1 MGRVSTVC
9 DVLGCVFGVVVD
21 FAAEVSSSPGLEGC
35 IVGTTLRAME
45 LLVLVAWLGVAVM
58 RW

>member
-9 DVLGCVFGVVVD
+9 DVLGCNFGD
-21 FAAEVSSSPGLEGC
+21 FAAEASSSPGFEGC
-35 IVGTTLRAME
+35 MVGTTLLAC
-45 LLVLVAWLGVAVM
+45 VPLVAIGLMGVAVM